1 MPRYVGGALAK
12 SFSALLS
19 VSQTPQASGIPTH
32 SPRQDELSG
41 DHGIGV
47 RAVSFYRDVLGLDDL
62 RGRFRLLDRSS
73 RSGAL
78 SVP

>member
-32 SPRQDELSG
+32 SHARMSFPVIMGSAF
-41 DHGIGV
+41 V
-47 RAVSFYRDVLGLDDL
+47 RYR
-62 RGRFRLLDRSS
+62 FI
-73 RSGAL
+73 ATYWA
-78 SVP
+78 